1 GVVWGNSGEE
11 IAEWLTIENQQNRSN
26 FVTLHNGQ
34 ERPGRGEIS
43 ANQTDVNNARGS
55 YLLDP
60 Y

>member
-1 GVVWGNSGEE
+1 M
-11 IAEWLTIENQQNRSN
+11 AEWLTIENQQNRSN

-34 ERPGRGEIS
+34 ERPGGGEIS
-43 ANQTDVNNARGS
+43 ANQTDVNNARGR